1 MKQILMEEQMSKVSE
16 KFEELMNK
24 LEKVATGFEE
34 PESTSVIVD
43 SNLGIT
49 IPIKVLKMGQM
60 GEQPI
65 MPRQTYAVYKSSDC
79 LYVTNLPDA
88 DIDFGQ
94 GVRKVKVI
102 RYDQHKKYAPL
113 YFSLKGIFDVKEG
126 QQLVINPS
134 MNILEIVKKG

>member
-1 MKQILMEEQMSKVSE
+1 MSKFKE
-16 KFEELMNK
+16 TYNNLMYK
-24 LEKVATGFEE
+24 LGKVATGFEE

-49 IPIKVLKMGQM
+49 IPVKVLKMAQM

-126 QQLVINPS
+126 QQVVINPS

>member
-1 MKQILMEEQMSKVSE
+1 MNSKFKETYNNLMY
-16 KFEELMNK
+16 K
-24 LEKVATGFEE
+24 LGKVATGFEE

-49 IPIKVLKMGQM
+49 IPVKVLKMGQM

-65 MPRQTYAVYKSSDC
+65 MPRQTYAVYKSNDC
-79 LYVTNLPDA
+79 LYITNLPDA
-88 DIDFGQ
+88 HIDFGQ